1 MDSIKCVV
9 IGDGAVGKTCLLIS
23 YAKGTFP
30 SDYIPTIFDN
40 YATKITIADKEVSL
54 QLMDTA
60 GQEDYDRLRPLSY
73 GNASVFLICF
83 SLASP
88 NSLQSVKER
97 WYPELKRHS
106 PKVPFILVGTQSDRR
121 RGSTTPNMVTQ
132 EEGQRMASDLG
143 AVSYVECSAKT
154 RDNLRDVFVKGI
166 IASLE
171 NSPQTHKKNKKCII
185 Q

>member
-1 MDSIKCVV
+1 MDTIKCVV

-30 SDYIPTIFDN
+30 SEYIPTIFDN
-40 YATKITIADKEVSL
+40 YATKITVADKEVNL
-54 QLMDTA
+54 LLMDTA

-88 NSLQSVKER
+88 NSLLSVKER

-106 PKVPFILVGTQSDRR
+106 PKVPFILVGTQLDRR
-121 RGSTTPNMVTQ
+121 RGSTTPNMVSA
-132 EEGQRMASDLG
+132 EEGEKVAMDLG
-143 AVSYVECSAKT
+143 AISYVECSAKT
-154 RDNLRDVFVKGI
+154 RDGLRDVFVKAI

-171 NSPQTHKKNKKCII
+171 NTPKTKKKKCSI